1 MKHFTSF
8 FCTCLLFLLMSGG
21 TAKAQDWN
29 YYMTD
34 GTENGTKTGLTS
46 GYYILSVQGIH
57 NEGLLYWS
65 DTQKGSSNLLI
76 STSAYSAKTNQLLDK
91 TASSEDVAF
100 IWYLDVNADNT
111 FTIKSVK
118 SGKYLSNTGVSGA
131 AASNLNV
138 PTVDE
143 NEASIATFT
152 INYTHTQN
160 NTTSEP
166 GPIKI
171 PQNTGKNHFIV
182 KLANANYTNGSA
194 FLHVTGTYT
203 TTSQDINEDWH
214 LQYRTGFN
222 TAFNVSSANG
232 GVYSCAKIAFFK
244 LSEAAAFTY
253 DYKINGTSVKTE
265 EKVVKIGDS
274 YPALATMPDF
284 CAATAPTGNVDQ
296 ADHNQT
302 KDITVTWSAPFQ
314 FSTTINNAHWYH
326 MKFGGNQRF
335 VVNTGANQAIPLAEE
350 SATHTTASTEQW
362 AFVGNPFDGFKV
374 YNRRKQGGAFG
385 RLAAS
390 TTMLPESGDKIGND
404 TEVTVHYGD
413 LADGETDIFDA
424 LKKSRASNTINIADA
439 FMLCTHGTIANKMN
453 WAASTDGSTT
463 KRIAFWTG
471 GSGNNSAFTVQE
483 LSLPSLNLTAIGE
496 NTYGTYYIDY
506 PIAVP
511 DNVSVYTGDVDLVNK
526 HISMR
531 LANEHIIPAETGV
544 VLVGDDGDA
553 TTCTMTA
560 SNEAGTL
567 TKGSLT
573 GSLQP
578 TDILGYNDRYL
589 VFGRNSEQQLGF
601 YKPINSLTSIPA
613 NKAFIKI
620 TQSQVQGLALNFE
633 GGTHTGIN
641 LNDILAPEKQNEG
654 TYYDLS
660 GRRVSKP
667 TKGCYIRNGKKIYIK

>member
-46 GYYILSVQGIH
+46 GYYILSVQGLYD
-57 NEGLLYWS
+57 EGLLYWS
-65 DTQKGSSNLLI
+65 EEQQANSNLLI
-76 STSAYSAKTNQLLDK
+76 SSTKYTEKTNKILDK
-91 TASSEDVAF
+91 SSSEDVAF
-100 IWYLDVNADNT
+100 IWYLNVDTEQNT
-111 FTIKSVK
+111 FTIQSVK
-118 SGKYLSNTGVSGA
+118 SGKFLSYTGVSGA
-131 AASNLNV
+131 AEANVVV
-138 PTVDE
+138 PTVEDGD
-143 NEASIATFT
+143 ASIAKYT
-152 INYTHTQN
+152 INYTHSN
-160 NTTSEP
+160 KEP
-166 GPIKI
+166 GPLTI
-171 PQNTGKNHFIV
+171 NGKKHFIL
-182 KLANANYTNGSA
+182 KLANATYNGSTNA
-194 FLHVTGTYT
+194 FLHVNGTSDRVT
-203 TTSQDINEDWH
+203 NPHPMFADWH
-214 LQYRTGFN
+214 LEHRTGFN
-222 TAFNVSSANG
+222 TNLDNTPTSDKM
-232 GVYSCAKIAFFK
+232 YSCARFAFFK

-335 VVNTGANQAIPLAEE
+335 VVNTGANQAIPLAATD
-350 SATHTTASTEQW
+350 ATHTTASTEQW
-362 AFVGNPFDGFKV
+362 AFVGNPFDGFQV
-374 YNRRKQGGAFG
+374 YNRRKLNGEYG
-385 RLAAS
+385 RLAAVAAM
-390 TTMLPESGDKIGND
+390 TNEGKDNA
-404 TEVTVHYGD
+404 VTVHYGN

-424 LKKSRASNTINIADA
+424 LNKSRATNSNINDITDA

-453 WAASTDGSTT
+453 WTTGTDAPNQ
-463 KRIAFWTG
+463 RIAFWTL
-471 GSGNNSAFTVQE
+471 GSGIHSAFTVQE
-483 LSLPSLNLTAIGE
+483 PTLPELPLTAIGE

-544 VLVGDDGDA
+544 VLVGNNSSV
-553 TTCTMTA
+553 TTCTLTT
-560 SNEAGTL
+560 NGEAGSL
-567 TKGSLT
+567 EKGSLT
-573 GSLQP
+573 GSLEA
-578 TDILGYNDRYL
+578 TTIDFGYHDTFL
-589 VFGRNSEQQLGF
+589 VFGRSNGQLGF
-601 YKPINSLTSIPA
+601 YKPVTSIESIPA
-613 NKAFIKI
+613 NKAFIRIPKN
-620 TQSQVQGLALNFE
+620 QVQGLALNFD
-633 GGTHTGIN
+633 GTTTDIAFE
-641 LNDILAPEKQNEG
+641 DILAPEKQNEG

>member
-100 IWYLDVNADNT
+100 IWYLDVNAVDNT
-111 FTIKSVK
+111 FKIRSVK
-118 SGKYLSNTGVSGA
+118 SGKFLSNTGVSGA
-131 AASNLNV
+131 AASDLNV

-143 NEASIATFT
+143 NDASIATFT

-171 PQNTGKNHFIV
+171 PESTGKDHFIV
-182 KLANANYTNGSA
+182 KLANEAYTNGSA
-194 FLHVTGTYT
+194 FLHVTGTYS
-203 TTSQDINEDWH
+203 TSANTINEDWH
-214 LQYRTGFN
+214 LQYRGGFN
-222 TAFNVSSANG
+222 RSFRIVAGN

-253 DYKINGTSVKTE
+253 DYKINGTSVKSE
-265 EKVVKIGDS
+265 EKGAIIGDS

-326 MKFGGNQRF
+326 MKFGNAQRF
-335 VVNTGANQAIPLAEE
+335 VVNTGANQAIPLAATD
-350 SATHTTASTEQW
+350 ATHTTASTEQW

-374 YNRRKQGGAFG
+374 YNRRKQGGTFG

-390 TTMLPESGDKIGND
+390 TTMLPTSGQRIGND
-404 TEVTVHYGD
+404 TEVTVHYGE
-413 LADGETDIFDA
+413 LAAGTTDIYDALTVTNNVTFDNSFFLCQHGETS
-424 LKKSRASNTINIADA
+424 K
-439 FMLCTHGTIANKMN
+439 KMN
-453 WAASTDGSTT
+453 WAASTDGSTSQ
-463 KRIAFWTG
+463 RIAFWIG
-471 GSGNNSAFTVQE
+471 GQGNNSAFTVQE
-483 LSLPSLNLTAIGE
+483 LSLPSLNLTTIGD

-511 DNVSVYTGDVDLVNK
+511 NNVSVYTGDVDLENK
-526 HISMR
+526 RISMR

-544 VLVGDDGDA
+544 VLVGDNGEA

-567 TKGSLT
+567 AKGSLT
-573 GSLQP
+573 GSLKP
-578 TDILGYNDRYL
+578 TNIYGYNDRYL
-589 VFGRNSEQQLGF
+589 VFGRNSEGQLGF
-601 YKPINSLTSIPA
+601 YRPGESLESIPA
-613 NKAFIKI
+613 NKAFIEI
-620 TQSQVQGLALNFE
+620 PESQVQGLALSFE

-667 TKGCYIRNGKKIYIK
+667 TKGCYIHNGKKIYIK

>member
-46 GYYILSVQGIH
+46 GYYILSVQGLYD
-57 NEGLLYWS
+57 EGLLYWS
-65 DTQKGSSNLLI
+65 EEQQANSNLLI
-76 STSAYSAKTNQLLDK
+76 SSTKYTEKTNKILDK
-91 TASSEDVAF
+91 SSSEDVAF
-100 IWYLDVNADNT
+100 IWYLNVDTEQNT
-111 FTIKSVK
+111 FTIQSVK
-118 SGKYLSNTGVSGA
+118 SGKLLSYTGVSGA
-131 AASNLNV
+131 AEANVVV
-138 PTVDE
+138 PTVEDGD
-143 NEASIATFT
+143 ASIAKYT
-152 INYTHTQN
+152 INYTHSN
-160 NTTSEP
+160 KEP
-166 GPIKI
+166 GPLTI
-171 PQNTGKNHFIV
+171 NGKKHFIL
-182 KLANANYTNGSA
+182 KLANATYNGSTNA
-194 FLHVTGTYT
+194 FLHVNGTSDRVT
-203 TTSQDINEDWH
+203 NPHPMFADWH
-214 LQYRTGFN
+214 LEHRTGFN
-222 TAFNVSSANG
+222 TTLDNTPTSDKM
-232 GVYSCAKIAFFK
+232 YSCARFAFFK

-284 CAATAPTGNVDQ
+284 CAATAFDGSVAR

-326 MKFGGNQRF
+326 MKFGGDQRF
-335 VVNTGANQAIPLAEE
+335 VVNTGANQAIPLAATD
-350 SATHTTASTEQW
+350 ATHTTASTEQW
-362 AFVGNPFDGFKV
+362 AFVGNPFDGFQV
-374 YNRRKQGGAFG
+374 YNRRKQNGEYG
-385 RLAAS
+385 RLAAVAAM
-390 TTMLPESGDKIGND
+390 TNEGKDNA
-404 TEVTVHYGD
+404 VTVHYGN

-424 LKKSRASNTINIADA
+424 LNKSRATNNNINDITDA

-453 WAASTDGSTT
+453 WTTGTDAPNQ
-463 KRIAFWTG
+463 RIAFWTL
-471 GSGNNSAFTVQE
+471 GSGKHSAFTVQE
-483 LSLPSLNLTAIGE
+483 PTLPELPLTAIGE

-511 DNVSVYTGDVDLVNK
+511 DNVSVYTGDVDLANK
-526 HISMR
+526 RISMR

-544 VLVGDDGDA
+544 VLVGDNGAA
-553 TTCTMTA
+553 TSCTMTA

-573 GSLQP
+573 GSLKP
-578 TDILGYNDRYL
+578 TNILGYNDRYL
-589 VFGRNSEQQLGF
+589 VFGRNSEGQLGF
-601 YKPINSLTSIPA
+601 YKPVNGLTSIPA
-613 NKAFIKI
+613 NKAFIEI
-620 TQSQVQGLALNFE
+620 PESQVQGLALNFE

-641 LNDILAPEKQNEG
+641 LNDILVPEKQNEG

>member
-46 GYYILSVQGIH
+46 GYYILSVQGLYD
-57 NEGLLYWS
+57 EGLLYWS
-65 DTQKGSSNLLI
+65 EEQQANSNLLI
-76 STSAYSAKTNQLLDK
+76 SSTKYTEKTNKILDK
-91 TASSEDVAF
+91 SSSEDVAF
-100 IWYLDVNADNT
+100 IWYLNVDTEQNT
-111 FTIKSVK
+111 FTIQSVK
-118 SGKYLSNTGVSGA
+118 SGKFLSYTGVSGA
-131 AASNLNV
+131 AAANVVV
-138 PTVDE
+138 PTVE
-143 NEASIATFT
+143 GGNSSIAKYT
-152 INYTHTQN
+152 INYTHNDQ
-160 NTTSEP
+160 EP
-166 GPIKI
+166 GPLTI
-171 PQNTGKNHFIV
+171 NGKKHFV
-182 KLANANYTNGSA
+182 LKLANATYNGSTNA
-194 FLHVTGTYT
+194 FLHVNGTT
-203 TTSQDINEDWH
+203 NRTITPHPMFADWH
-214 LQYRTGFN
+214 LEHRNGFN
-222 TAFNVSSANG
+222 TTLDNTPTSDKM
-232 GVYSCAKIAFFK
+232 YSCARFAFFK

-314 FSTTINNAHWYH
+314 FSTTINDAHWYH
-326 MKFGGNQRF
+326 MKFGNAQRF
-335 VVNTGANQAIPLAEE
+335 VVNTGANQAIPLAATN
-350 SATHTTASTEQW
+350 ATHTTASTEQW
-362 AFVGNPFDGFKV
+362 AFVGNPFDGFQV
-374 YNRRKQGGAFG
+374 YNRRKLNGEYG
-385 RLAAS
+385 RLAAVADM
-390 TTMLPESGDKIGND
+390 TTNSGKNNA
-404 TEVTVHYGD
+404 VTVHYGN

-424 LKKSRASNTINIADA
+424 LNKSRASNSISINDA

-453 WAASTDGSTT
+453 WTTGTDAPTQ
-463 KRIAFWTG
+463 RIAFWTA

-483 LSLPSLNLTAIGE
+483 PTLPELPLTAIGD

-511 DNVSVYTGDVDLVNK
+511 DNVNVYTGDVDLVNK

-544 VLVGDDGDA
+544 VLVGNNSSV
-553 TTCTMTA
+553 TTCTLTT
-560 SNEAGTL
+560 NGEAGSL
-567 TKGSLT
+567 EKGSLT
-573 GSLQP
+573 GSLEA
-578 TDILGYNDRYL
+578 TTIDLGFHDTFL
-589 VFGRNSEQQLGF
+589 VFGRSNGQLGF
-601 YKPINSLTSIPA
+601 YKPATSILSIPA
-613 NKAFIKI
+613 NKAFIRIPK
-620 TQSQVQGLALNFE
+620 SQVQGLALNFD
-633 GGTHTGIN
+633 GTTTDIAIE
-641 LNDILAPEKQNEG
+641 DILAPEKQNEG

>member
-34 GTENGTKTGLTS
+34 GTEHKTKTGLTS
-46 GYYILSVQGIH
+46 GYYILSVQGLYD
-57 NEGLLYWS
+57 EGLLYWS
-65 DTQKGSSNLLI
+65 EGQQANSNLLI
-76 STSAYSAKTNQLLDK
+76 SSTKYTEKTNKVLDK
-91 TASSEDVAF
+91 SSSEDVAF
-100 IWYLDVNADNT
+100 IWYLNVDTEQNT
-111 FTIKSVK
+111 FTIQSVK
-118 SGKYLSNTGVSGA
+118 SGKFLSYTGVSGEA
-131 AASNLNV
+131 AANVVV
-138 PTVDE
+138 PTVE
-143 NEASIATFT
+143 GGNSSIAKYT
-152 INYTHTQN
+152 INYTHNDQ
-160 NTTSEP
+160 EP
-166 GPIKI
+166 GPLTI
-171 PQNTGKNHFIV
+171 NGKKHFIL
-182 KLANANYTNGSA
+182 KLANATYNGSTNA
-194 FLHVTGTYT
+194 FLHVNGTSDRVT
-203 TTSQDINEDWH
+203 NPHPMFADWH
-214 LQYRTGFN
+214 LEHRTGFN
-222 TAFNVSSANG
+222 TNLDNTPTSDKM
-232 GVYSCAKIAFFK
+232 YSCARFAFFK

-335 VVNTGANQAIPLAEE
+335 VVNTGANQTIPLAEE

-362 AFVGNPFDGFKV
+362 AFVGNPFDGFQV
-374 YNRRKQGGAFG
+374 YNRRKHNGEYG
-385 RLAAS
+385 RLAAVAAM
-390 TTMLPESGDKIGND
+390 TNEGKNNA
-404 TEVTVHYGD
+404 VTVHYGN

-424 LKKSRASNTINIADA
+424 LNKSRASNSISINDA

-453 WAASTDGSTT
+453 WTTGEGVSTQ
-463 KRIAFWTG
+463 RIAFWTA

-483 LSLPSLNLTAIGE
+483 PTLPELPLTAIGD

-511 DNVSVYTGDVDLVNK
+511 DNVNVYTGDVDLVNK

-544 VLVGDDGDA
+544 VLVGNSSSV
-553 TTCTMTA
+553 TTCTLTT
-560 SNEAGTL
+560 NGEAGSL
-567 TKGSLT
+567 EKGSLT
-573 GSLQP
+573 GSLEA
-578 TDILGYNDRYL
+578 TTIDLGYHDTFL
-589 VFGRNSEQQLGF
+589 VFGRSNGQLGF
-601 YKPINSLTSIPA
+601 YKPVTSILSIPA
-613 NKAFIKI
+613 NKAFIRIPK
-620 TQSQVQGLALNFE
+620 SQVQGLALNFD
-633 GGTHTGIN
+633 GTTTDIAIE
-641 LNDILAPEKQNEG
+641 DILAPEKQNEG
-654 TYYDLS
+654 TCYDLS

>member
-34 GTENGTKTGLTS
+34 GTENDSKTGLTS
-46 GYYILSVQGIH
+46 GYYILSVQGLYD
-57 NEGLLYWS
+57 EGLLYWS
-65 DTQKGSSNLLI
+65 EEQQANSNLLI
-76 STSAYSAKTNQLLDK
+76 SSKKYTEKTNKILDK
-91 TASSEDVAF
+91 SSSEDVAF
-100 IWYLDVNADNT
+100 IWYLDVDTEQNT
-111 FTIKSVK
+111 FTIQSVK
-118 SGKYLSNTGVSGA
+118 SGKFLSYTGVLGEA
-131 AASNLNV
+131 VANVVV
-138 PTVDE
+138 PTVEDGD
-143 NEASIATFT
+143 ASKATYT
-152 INYTHTQN
+152 INYTHSN
-160 NTTSEP
+160 KEP
-166 GPIKI
+166 GPLTI
-171 PQNTGKNHFIV
+171 NGKKHFV
-182 KLANANYTNGSA
+182 LKLANATYNGITNA
-194 FLHVTGTYT
+194 FLHVNGTT
-203 TTSQDINEDWH
+203 DRTITPHPMFADWH
-214 LQYRTGFN
+214 LEHRNGFN
-222 TAFNVSSANG
+222 TTLDNTPTSDKM
-232 GVYSCAKIAFFK
+232 YTCARFAFFK

-274 YPALATMPDF
+274 YPALASMPDF
-284 CAATAPTGNVDQ
+284 CTATALGGSVAQ
-296 ADHNQT
+296 EDHNQT

-362 AFVGNPFDGFKV
+362 AFVGNPFDGFQV
-374 YNRRKQGGAFG
+374 YNRRKQNGEYG
-385 RLAAS
+385 RLAAVAAM
-390 TTMLPESGDKIGND
+390 TNSGKNNA
-404 TEVTVHYGD
+404 VTVHYGN

-424 LKKSRASNTINIADA
+424 LNTSRASNSISIADA

-453 WAASTDGSTT
+453 WTTGEGVSTQ
-463 KRIAFWTG
+463 RIAFWTA

-483 LSLPSLNLTAIGE
+483 PTLPELPLTAIGD

-511 DNVSVYTGDVDLVNK
+511 DNVNVYTGDVDLVNK

-544 VLVGDDGDA
+544 VLVGNNSSV
-553 TTCTMTA
+553 TTCTLTT
-560 SNEAGTL
+560 NGEAGSL
-567 TKGSLT
+567 EKGSLT
-573 GSLQP
+573 GSLEA
-578 TDILGYNDRYL
+578 TTIDLGYHDTFL
-589 VFGRNSEQQLGF
+589 VFGRSNGQLGF
-601 YKPINSLTSIPA
+601 YKPVTSILSIPA
-613 NKAFIKI
+613 NKAFIRIPK
-620 TQSQVQGLALNFE
+620 SQVQGLALNFD
-633 GGTHTGIN
+633 GTTTDIAIE
-641 LNDILAPEKQNEG
+641 DILAPEKQNEG

>member
-46 GYYILSVQGIH
+46 GYYILSVQGLYD
-57 NEGLLYWS
+57 EGLLFWS
-65 DTQKGSSNLLI
+65 EEQQANSNLLI
-76 STSAYSAKTNQLLDK
+76 SSTKYTEKTNKILDK
-91 TASSEDVAF
+91 SSSEDVAF
-100 IWYLDVNADNT
+100 IWYLNVDTEQNT
-111 FTIKSVK
+111 FTIQSVK
-118 SGKYLSNTGVSGA
+118 SGKFLSYTGVSGA
-131 AASNLNV
+131 AAANVVV
-138 PTVDE
+138 PTVE
-143 NEASIATFT
+143 GGNSSIAKYT
-152 INYTHTQN
+152 INYTHNAQ
-160 NTTSEP
+160 EP
-166 GPIKI
+166 GPLTI
-171 PQNTGKNHFIV
+171 NGKKHFIL
-182 KLANANYTNGSA
+182 KLANATYNGSTNA
-194 FLHVTGTYT
+194 FLHVNGTSDRVT
-203 TTSQDINEDWH
+203 RPHPMFADWH
-214 LQYRTGFN
+214 LEHRTGFN
-222 TAFNVSSANG
+222 TTLDNTPTSDKM
-232 GVYSCAKIAFFK
+232 YSCARFAFFK

-362 AFVGNPFDGFKV
+362 AFVGNPFDGFQV
-374 YNRRKQGGAFG
+374 YNRRKQNGEYG
-385 RLAAS
+385 RLAAVAAM
-390 TTMLPESGDKIGND
+390 TNEGKDNA
-404 TEVTVHYGD
+404 VTVHYGD

-424 LKKSRASNTINIADA
+424 LNTSRATNNNINDITDA

-453 WAASTDGSTT
+453 WTTGTDAPNQ
-463 KRIAFWTG
+463 RIAFWTL
-471 GSGNNSAFTVQE
+471 GSGKHSAFTVQE
-483 LSLPSLNLTAIGE
+483 PTLPELPLTAIGD

-511 DNVSVYTGDVDLVNK
+511 DNVNVYTGDVDLVNK
-526 HISMR
+526 RISMR

-544 VLVGDDGDA
+544 VLVGNNSSV
-553 TTCTMTA
+553 TTCTLTT
-560 SNEAGTL
+560 NGEAGSL
-567 TKGSLT
+567 EKGSLT
-573 GSLQP
+573 GSLEA
-578 TDILGYNDRYL
+578 TTIDLGYHDTFL
-589 VFGRNSEQQLGF
+589 VFGRSNGQLGF
-601 YKPINSLTSIPA
+601 YKPVTSIESIPA
-613 NKAFIKI
+613 NKAFIRIPKN
-620 TQSQVQGLALNFE
+620 QVQGLALNFD
-633 GGTHTGIN
+633 GTTTDIAFE
-641 LNDILAPEKQNEG
+641 DILAPEKQNEG

>member
-34 GTENGTKTGLTS
+34 GTEIDSKTGLTS
-46 GYYILSVQGIH
+46 GYYILSVQGLYD
-57 NEGLLYWS
+57 EGLLYWS
-65 DTQKGSSNLLI
+65 EEQQANSNLLI
-76 STSAYSAKTNQLLDK
+76 SSTKYTEKTNKILDK
-91 TASSEDVAF
+91 SSSEDVAF
-100 IWYLDVNADNT
+100 IWYLNVDTEQNT
-111 FTIKSVK
+111 FTIQSVK
-118 SGKYLSNTGVSGA
+118 SGKFLSYTGVSGEA
-131 AASNLNV
+131 AANVVV
-138 PTVDE
+138 PTVE
-143 NEASIATFT
+143 GGNSSIAKYT
-152 INYTHTQN
+152 INYTHNAQ
-160 NTTSEP
+160 EP
-166 GPIKI
+166 GPLTI
-171 PQNTGKNHFIV
+171 NGKKHFIL
-182 KLANANYTNGSA
+182 KLANATYNGSTNA
-194 FLHVTGTYT
+194 FLHVNGTTDRT
-203 TTSQDINEDWH
+203 TTPHPMFADWH
-214 LQYRTGFN
+214 LEHRNGFN
-222 TAFNVSSANG
+222 TTLDNTPTSDNM
-232 GVYSCAKIAFFK
+232 YTCARFAFFK

-253 DYKINGTSVKTE
+253 DYKINGMSVKTE
-265 EKVVKIGDS
+265 KKVVKIGDS
-274 YPALATMPDF
+274 YPALATADF
-284 CAATAPTGNVDQ
+284 CAATAPTGNVAQ

-326 MKFGGNQRF
+326 MKFGGDQRF

-374 YNRRKQGGAFG
+374 YNRRKLNGEYG
-385 RLAAS
+385 RLAAVAAM
-390 TTMLPESGDKIGND
+390 TNSGKDNA
-404 TEVTVHYGD
+404 VTVHYGD

-424 LKKSRASNTINIADA
+424 LNKSRASNTINIADA

-526 HISMR
+526 RISMR

-544 VLVGDDGDA
+544 VLVGNNSSV
-553 TTCTMTA
+553 TTCTLTT
-560 SNEAGTL
+560 NGDAGTL
-567 TKGSLT
+567 EKGSLT
-573 GSLQP
+573 GSLEA
-578 TDILGYNDRYL
+578 TTIDLGYHDTFL
-589 VFGRNSEQQLGF
+589 VFGRSNGQLGF
-601 YKPINSLTSIPA
+601 YKPVKSIESIPA
-613 NKAFIKI
+613 NKAFIRIPK
-620 TQSQVQGLALNFE
+620 SQVQGLALNFD
-633 GGTHTGIN
+633 GTTTDIAIE
-641 LNDILAPEKQNEG
+641 DILAPEKQNEG

>member
-46 GYYILSVQGIH
+46 GYYILSVQGLYD
-57 NEGLLYWS
+57 EGLLYWS
-65 DTQKGSSNLLI
+65 EEQQANSNLLI
-76 STSAYSAKTNQLLDK
+76 SSTKYTEKTNKILDK
-91 TASSEDVAF
+91 SSSEDVAF
-100 IWYLDVNADNT
+100 IWYLNVDTEQNT
-111 FTIKSVK
+111 FTIQSVK
-118 SGKYLSNTGVSGA
+118 SGKFLSYTGVSGA
-131 AASNLNV
+131 AEANVVV
-138 PTVDE
+138 PTVEDGD
-143 NEASIATFT
+143 ASIAKYT
-152 INYTHTQN
+152 INYTHSN
-160 NTTSEP
+160 KEP
-166 GPIKI
+166 GPLTI
-171 PQNTGKNHFIV
+171 NGKKHFIL
-182 KLANANYTNGSA
+182 KLANATYNGSTNA
-194 FLHVTGTYT
+194 FLHVNGTTDRT
-203 TTSQDINEDWH
+203 TTPHPMFADWH
-214 LQYRTGFN
+214 LEHRNGFN
-222 TAFNVSSANG
+222 TTLDNTPTSDKM
-232 GVYSCAKIAFFK
+232 YTCARFAFFK

-335 VVNTGANQAIPLAEE
+335 VVNTGANQAIPLA
-350 SATHTTASTEQW
+350 ATDAEHTTASTEQW

-424 LKKSRASNTINIADA
+424 LNKSRASNTINIADA

-601 YKPINSLTSIPA
+601 YKPTNSLTSIPA
-613 NKAFIKI
+613 NKAFIEIPK
-620 TQSQVQGLALNFE
+620 SQVQGLALNFE

-654 TYYDLS
+654 AYYDLS

>member
-46 GYYILSVQGIH
+46 GYYFLSVQGLYD
-57 NEGLLYWS
+57 EGLLYWS
-65 DTQKGSSNLLI
+65 EEQQANSNLLI
-76 STSAYSAKTNQLLDK
+76 SSTKYTEKTNKILDK
-91 TASSEDVAF
+91 SSSEDVAF
-100 IWYLDVNADNT
+100 IWYLNVDTEQNT
-111 FTIKSVK
+111 FTIQSVK
-118 SGKYLSNTGVSGA
+118 SGKFLSYTGVSGEA
-131 AASNLNV
+131 AANVVV
-138 PTVDE
+138 PTVE
-143 NEASIATFT
+143 GGNSSIAKYT
-152 INYTHTQN
+152 INYTHNAQ
-160 NTTSEP
+160 EP
-166 GPIKI
+166 GPLTI
-171 PQNTGKNHFIV
+171 NGKKHFIL
-182 KLANANYTNGSA
+182 KLANATYNGSTNA
-194 FLHVTGTYT
+194 FLHVNGTTDRT
-203 TTSQDINEDWH
+203 TTPHPMFADWH
-214 LQYRTGFN
+214 LEHRNGFN
-222 TAFNVSSANG
+222 TTLDNTPTSDNM
-232 GVYSCAKIAFFK
+232 YTCARFAFFK

-253 DYKINGTSVKTE
+253 DYKINGMSVKTE
-265 EKVVKIGDS
+265 KKVVKIGDS
-274 YPALATMPDF
+274 YPALATADF
-284 CAATAPTGNVDQ
+284 CAATAPTGNVAQ

-326 MKFGGNQRF
+326 MKFGGDQRF

-374 YNRRKQGGAFG
+374 YNRRKLNGEYG
-385 RLAAS
+385 RLAAVAAM
-390 TTMLPESGDKIGND
+390 TNSGKDNA
-404 TEVTVHYGD
+404 VTVHYGD

-424 LKKSRASNTINIADA
+424 LNKSRATNSNINSIADA

-453 WAASTDGSTT
+453 WTTGTGVSTQ
-463 KRIAFWTG
+463 RIAFWTG
-471 GSGNNSAFTVQE
+471 GSGKHSAFTVQE
-483 LSLPSLNLTAIGE
+483 PTLPELPLTAIGE

-526 HISMR
+526 RISMR

-544 VLVGDDGDA
+544 VLVGNNSSV
-553 TTCTMTA
+553 TTCTLTT
-560 SNEAGTL
+560 NGDAGTL
-567 TKGSLT
+567 EKGSLT
-573 GSLQP
+573 GSLEA
-578 TDILGYNDRYL
+578 TTIDLGYHDTFL
-589 VFGRNSEQQLGF
+589 VFGRSNGQLGF
-601 YKPINSLTSIPA
+601 YKPVKSIESIPA
-613 NKAFIKI
+613 NKAFIRIPK
-620 TQSQVQGLALNFE
+620 SQVQGLALNFD
-633 GGTHTGIN
+633 GTTTDIAIE
-641 LNDILAPEKQNEG
+641 DILAPEKQNEG

>member
-8 FCTCLLFLLMSGG
+8 FCTCLLFLLMSGR
-21 TAKAQDWN
+21 TAKAQGWN

-46 GYYILSVQGIH
+46 GYYILSVQGLYD
-57 NEGLLYWS
+57 EGLLYWS
-65 DTQKGSSNLLI
+65 EGQQANSNLLI
-76 STSAYSAKTNQLLDK
+76 SSTKYTEKTNKILDK
-91 TASSEDVAF
+91 SSSEDVAF
-100 IWYLDVNADNT
+100 IWYLNVDTEQNT
-111 FTIKSVK
+111 FTIQSVK
-118 SGKYLSNTGVSGA
+118 SGKFLSYTGVSGA
-131 AASNLNV
+131 AEANVVV
-138 PTVDE
+138 PTVEDGD
-143 NEASIATFT
+143 ASIAKYT
-152 INYTHTQN
+152 INYTHSN
-160 NTTSEP
+160 KEP
-166 GPIKI
+166 GPLTI
-171 PQNTGKNHFIV
+171 NGKKHFIL
-182 KLANANYTNGSA
+182 KLANATYNGSTNA
-194 FLHVTGTYT
+194 FLHVNGTSDRVT
-203 TTSQDINEDWH
+203 NPHPMFADWH
-214 LQYRTGFN
+214 LEHRTGFN
-222 TAFNVSSANG
+222 TNLDNTPTSDKM
-232 GVYSCAKIAFFK
+232 YSCARFAFFK

-284 CAATAPTGNVDQ
+284 CAATAPTGNVAQ

-314 FSTTINNAHWYH
+314 FSTTINDAHWYH

-362 AFVGNPFDGFKV
+362 AFVGNPFDGFQV
-374 YNRRKQGGAFG
+374 YNRRKQNGEYG
-385 RLAAS
+385 RLAAVAAM
-390 TTMLPESGDKIGND
+390 TNEGKDNA
-404 TEVTVHYGD
+404 VTVHYGD

-424 LKKSRASNTINIADA
+424 LNTSRATNNNINDITDA

-453 WAASTDGSTT
+453 WTTGTDAPNQ
-463 KRIAFWTG
+463 RIAFWTL
-471 GSGNNSAFTVQE
+471 GSGKHSAFTVQE
-483 LSLPSLNLTAIGE
+483 PTLPELPLTAIGD

-511 DNVSVYTGDVDLVNK
+511 DNVSVYTGDVDLANK
-526 HISMR
+526 RISMR

-544 VLVGDDGDA
+544 VLVGDNGAA
-553 TTCTMTA
+553 TSCTMTA

-567 TKGSLT
+567 AKGSLT
-573 GSLQP
+573 GSLKP
-578 TDILGYNDRYL
+578 TNILGYNDRYL
-589 VFGRNSEQQLGF
+589 VFGRNSEGQLGF
-601 YKPINSLTSIPA
+601 YKPVNGLTSIPA
-613 NKAFIKI
+613 NKAFIEI
-620 TQSQVQGLALNFE
+620 PESQVQGLALNFE

-654 TYYDLS
+654 AYYDLS

>member
-21 TAKAQDWN
+21 TAKAKDWN

-46 GYYILSVQGIH
+46 GYYFLSVQGLYD
-57 NEGLLYWS
+57 EGLLYWS
-65 DTQKGSSNLLI
+65 EEQQANSNLLI
-76 STSAYSAKTNQLLDK
+76 SSTKYTEKTNKILDK
-91 TASSEDVAF
+91 SSSEDVAF
-100 IWYLDVNADNT
+100 IWYLNVDTEQNT
-111 FTIKSVK
+111 FTIQSVK
-118 SGKYLSNTGVSGA
+118 SGKFLSYTGVSGEA
-131 AASNLNV
+131 AANVVV
-138 PTVDE
+138 PTVE
-143 NEASIATFT
+143 GGNSSIAKYT
-152 INYTHTQN
+152 INYTHNAQ
-160 NTTSEP
+160 EP
-166 GPIKI
+166 GPLTI
-171 PQNTGKNHFIV
+171 NGKKHFIL
-182 KLANANYTNGSA
+182 KLANATYNGSTNA
-194 FLHVTGTYT
+194 FLHVNGTTDRT
-203 TTSQDINEDWH
+203 TTPHPMFADWH
-214 LQYRTGFN
+214 LEHRNGFN
-222 TAFNVSSANG
+222 TTLDNTPTSDNM
-232 GVYSCAKIAFFK
+232 YTCARFAFFK

-253 DYKINGTSVKTE
+253 DYKINGMSVKTE
-265 EKVVKIGDS
+265 KKVVKIGDS
-274 YPALATMPDF
+274 YPALATADF
-284 CAATAPTGNVDQ
+284 CAATAPTGNVAQ

-335 VVNTGANQAIPLAEE
+335 VVNTGANQAIPLAAAN
-350 SATHTTASTEQW
+350 ATHTTASTEQW

-424 LKKSRASNTINIADA
+424 LNKSRASNTINIADA

>member
-100 IWYLDVNADNT
+100 IWYLDVNAGNNT
-111 FTIKSVK
+111 FKIKSVK

-131 AASNLNV
+131 ATSNLNV
-138 PTVDE
+138 LTVDE
-143 NEASIATFT
+143 NDASIATYT
-152 INYTHTQN
+152 IDYTHN
-160 NTTSEP
+160 NQEP

-171 PQNTGKNHFIV
+171 PENTGKNHFIV
-182 KLANANYTNGSA
+182 KLANAAYTDGSA
-194 FLHVTGTYT
+194 FLHVAGTYSKT
-203 TTSQDINEDWH
+203 PNTINEDWH
-214 LQYRTGFN
+214 LQYRGGFN
-222 TAFNVSSANG
+222 RSFNIAAG
-232 GVYSCAKIAFFK
+232 GSVYSCAKIAFFK

-274 YPALATMPDF
+274 YPALATADF
-284 CAATAPTGNVDQ
+284 CTATALDGSVAR

-314 FSTTINNAHWYH
+314 FSTTINDAHWYH
-326 MKFGGNQRF
+326 MKFGNAQRF
-335 VVNTGANQAIPLAEE
+335 VVNTGANQAIPLAATN
-350 SATHTTASTEQW
+350 ATHTTASTEQW

-374 YNRRKQGGAFG
+374 YNRRKLNGEYG
-385 RLAAS
+385 RLAAVAAMTNS
-390 TTMLPESGDKIGND
+390 GND
-404 TEVTVHYGD
+404 NAVTVHYGN

-424 LKKSRASNTINIADA
+424 LNKSRASNSISINDA

-453 WAASTDGSTT
+453 WTTGEGVSTQ
-463 KRIAFWTG
+463 RIAFWTA

-483 LSLPSLNLTAIGE
+483 PTLPELPLTAIGD

-511 DNVSVYTGDVDLVNK
+511 DNVNVYTGDVDLVNK

-544 VLVGDDGDA
+544 VLVGNSSSV
-553 TTCTMTA
+553 TTCTLTT
-560 SNEAGTL
+560 NGEAGSL
-567 TKGSLT
+567 EKGSLT
-573 GSLQP
+573 GSLEA
-578 TDILGYNDRYL
+578 TTIDLGYHDTFL
-589 VFGRNSEQQLGF
+589 VFGRSNGQLGF
-601 YKPINSLTSIPA
+601 YKPVTSILSIPA
-613 NKAFIKI
+613 NKAFIRIPK
-620 TQSQVQGLALNFE
+620 SQVQGLALNFD
-633 GGTHTGIN
+633 GTTTDIAIE
-641 LNDILAPEKQNEG
+641 DILAPEKQNEG
-654 TYYDLS
+654 TCYDLS

>member
-34 GTENGTKTGLTS
+34 GTEIDSKTGLTS
-46 GYYILSVQGIH
+46 GYYILSVQGLYD
-57 NEGLLYWS
+57 EGLLYWS
-65 DTQKGSSNLLI
+65 EEQQANSNLLI
-76 STSAYSAKTNQLLDK
+76 SSTKYTEKTNKILDK
-91 TASSEDVAF
+91 SSSEDVAF
-100 IWYLDVNADNT
+100 IWYLNVDTEQNT
-111 FTIKSVK
+111 FTIQSVK
-118 SGKYLSNTGVSGA
+118 SGKFLSYTGVSGEA
-131 AASNLNV
+131 AANVVV
-138 PTVDE
+138 PTVE
-143 NEASIATFT
+143 GGNSSIAKYT
-152 INYTHTQN
+152 INYTHNAQ
-160 NTTSEP
+160 EP
-166 GPIKI
+166 GPLTI
-171 PQNTGKNHFIV
+171 NGKKHFIL
-182 KLANANYTNGSA
+182 KLANATYNGSTNA
-194 FLHVTGTYT
+194 FLHVNGTTDRT
-203 TTSQDINEDWH
+203 TTPHPMFADWH
-214 LQYRTGFN
+214 LEHRNGFN
-222 TAFNVSSANG
+222 TTLDNTPTSDNM
-232 GVYSCAKIAFFK
+232 YTCARFAFFK

-253 DYKINGTSVKTE
+253 DYKINGMSVKTE
-265 EKVVKIGDS
+265 KKVVKIGDS

-326 MKFGGNQRF
+326 MKFGGDQRF

-374 YNRRKQGGAFG
+374 YNRRKLNGEYG
-385 RLAAS
+385 RLAAVAAM
-390 TTMLPESGDKIGND
+390 TNSGKDNA
-404 TEVTVHYGD
+404 VTVHYGD

-424 LKKSRASNTINIADA
+424 LNKSRATNSNINSIADA

-453 WAASTDGSTT
+453 WTTGTGVSTQ
-463 KRIAFWTG
+463 RIAFWTG
-471 GSGNNSAFTVQE
+471 GSGKHSAFTVQE
-483 LSLPSLNLTAIGE
+483 PTLPELPLTAIGE

-526 HISMR
+526 RISMR

-544 VLVGDDGDA
+544 VLVGNNSSV
-553 TTCTMTA
+553 TTCTLTT
-560 SNEAGTL
+560 NGDAGTL
-567 TKGSLT
+567 EKGSLT
-573 GSLQP
+573 GSLEA
-578 TDILGYNDRYL
+578 TTIDLGYHDTFL
-589 VFGRNSEQQLGF
+589 VFGRSNGQLGF
-601 YKPINSLTSIPA
+601 YKPVKSIESIPA
-613 NKAFIKI
+613 NKAFIRIPK
-620 TQSQVQGLALNFE
+620 SQVQGLALNFD
-633 GGTHTGIN
+633 GTTTDIAIE
-641 LNDILAPEKQNEG
+641 DILAPEKQNEG